1 MDEDLSLP
9 YRFIHGERRERE
21 VRIRES
27 DLIQGLRVYGVAVE
41 GSEIFVDLYG
51 GLDDVHSVCF
61 TFVDRTQRRDQVT
74 RLRRWQRDATV
85 CALLRYGTTT
95 SLLSEEALVA
105 RALDGVLGDD

>member
-1 MDEDLSLP
+1 
-9 YRFIHGERRERE
+9 
-21 VRIRES
+21 VRIEET
-27 DLIQGLRVYGVAVE
+27 DLIQSLRVYGVAVE

-51 GLDDVHSVCF
+51 GADDVHSVCF
-61 TFVDRTQRRDQVT
+61 TFTDRTERRDQVT

-105 RALDGVLGDD
+105 RALDGVLGDV

>member
-1 MDEDLSLP
+1 M
-9 YRFIHGERRERE
+9 
-21 VRIRES
+21 RIGES

-51 GLDDVHSVCF
+51 GADDVRSVCF
-61 TFVDRTQRRDQVT
+61 SFTDRVERRDQVT

-105 RALDGVLGDD
+105 RAFDGVLGDV